1 MNAQDS
7 GTKVSET
14 AVTLIA
20 EGTRLEGHLTFSNV
34 TRVHG
39 VLKGEI
45 QATEGS
51 TLIFGETSLVEGT
64 IRADTL
70 IIDGYVEGRISA
82 RKQVIISR
90 TGRVVGDI
98 HSPSVK
104 MEFGAYFDGKCNAN
118 PTHLNPGSGPAPIA
132 GPELKPASL

>member
-1 MNAQDS
+1 MSAAS
-7 GTKVSET
+7 KVNEV

-20 EGTRLEGHLTFSNV
+20 EGVRLEGHLTFSDV

-45 QATEGS
+45 EATDGS

-64 IRADTL
+64 VRADTL

-82 RKQVIISR
+82 RKQVLISR
-90 TGRVVGDI
+90 TGRVVGEI

-118 PTHLNPGSGPAPIA
+118 PTHLAPQPANPTGAA
-132 GPELKPASL
+132 ELKPAAL